1 MRIDLAV
8 SAARRRLAASAV
20 ETAGL
25 DARVLARAAFGL
37 SATELVLHGDAEADP
52 AALAAFQALVARR
65 AAGEPVG
72 RILGSR
78 EFHGLDLALSPET
91 LEPRPDTETLV
102 DVVVGAAR
110 AGTLPGVGPD
120 GAGLVFAD
128 LGTGTGAVAIA
139 VAAALP
145 SARGIATDISAGA
158 LATAAGNAR
167 RLGVADRL
175 DFVAGDWLAPLGSG
189 FGLIVSNPPYIESA
203 VIPALA
209 REVREYDP
217 LRALDGGPDGLDAYR
232 SILAGVAGHLAAG
245 GMVAVE
251 IGADQATPVAALM
264 VTGGLAD
271 VAVHPD
277 MAGRNR
283 VVTGRRPRSF
293 KSR

>member
-1 MRIDLAV
+1 MRIDQAV
-8 SAARRRLAASAV
+8 ASARKRLAAEAV

-37 SATELVLHGDAEADP
+37 SATELVLYGDAEADP
-52 AALAAFQALVARR
+52 AELAAFEALVARR

-102 DVVVGAAR
+102 DVVVDAVR

-139 VAAALP
+139 VATALP

-167 RLGVADRL
+167 RLGVGDRL
-175 DFVAGDWLAPLGSG
+175 AFVAGDWLAPLGSG

-203 VIPALA
+203 AIPALA
-209 REVREYDP
+209 REVREHDP

-232 SILAGVAGHLAAG
+232 SIVAAVAGHLAPG

-251 IGADQATPVAALM
+251 IGADQAPPVAALM
-264 VTGGLAD
+264 VAGGLAD
-271 VAVHPD
+271 VTVHPD